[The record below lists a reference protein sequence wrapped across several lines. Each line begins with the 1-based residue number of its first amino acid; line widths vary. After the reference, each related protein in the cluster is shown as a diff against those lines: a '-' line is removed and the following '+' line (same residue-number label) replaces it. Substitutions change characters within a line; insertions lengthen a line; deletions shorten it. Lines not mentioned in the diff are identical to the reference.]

1 MSKQYLGEKALAMKT
16 LNEDI
21 YECNEHVKKCDVCAK
36 KLSIS
41 LYHGHLYVKK
51 CDVSQ
56 QYHMI
61 RMENLDEIS

>member
-21 YECNEHVKKCDVCAK
+21 YECIEH
-36 KLSIS
+36 
-41 LYHGHLYVKK
+41 VKK

-61 RMENLDEIS
+61 PMENLDEIS

>member
-1 MSKQYLGEKALAMKT
+1 MQLNRIHQGMSKQYLGEKALAMKT

-21 YECNEHVKKCDVCAK
+21 YECIEH
-36 KLSIS
+36 
-41 LYHGHLYVKK
+41 VKK

-61 RMENLDEIS
+61 PMENLDEIS